1 MKKYPEQFGN
11 FREHTDQMLENLK
24 KWNYSSKKLLN
35 EKRKKESFY
44 EGHKPKP
51 NSSKPMPINARI
63 TTMMI

>member
-11 FREHTDQMLENLK
+11 FIEQTDQMLENLK

-44 EGHKPKP
+44 
-51 NSSKPMPINARI
+51 
-63 TTMMI
+63 